1 MEPVVTSGNE
11 RIQSGRRKEVC
22 FLVLTEPKDAVKVK
36 LIPNTL
42 NPLDPNLALLGIVA
56 DFVE

>member
-1 MEPVVTSGNE
+1 M
-11 RIQSGRRKEVC
+11 C

-36 LIPNTL
+36 SIPNTL

>member
-1 MEPVVTSGNE
+1 M
-11 RIQSGRRKEVC
+11 C

-42 NPLDPNLALLGIVA
+42 NLLDLDLASFGIVG